1 MTRNEKGPQDH
12 HNPIGA
18 HTTFGSVAK
27 TSTAPRLRNLSAG
40 SACCADGAEFS
51 ACRYFDLLLEL
62 AALVQEDRI
71 SGDDMTAQRVL
82 DEVELTA
89 LQALDRHPARA
100 GGAS

>member
-1 MTRNEKGPQDH
+1 MTRKRKAPRDH
-12 HNPIGA
+12 HNLEGA
-18 HTTFGSVAK
+18 NTHGSEAKISTASGLRNTLAGSCVCSAK
-27 TSTAPRLRNLSAG
+27 TEL
-40 SACCADGAEFS
+40 D

-71 SGDDMTAQRVL
+71 SGDDMPAQRVL
-82 DEVELTA
+82 DEAELTA

>member
-27 TSTAPRLRNLSAG
+27 TSTAPRLRNP
-40 SACCADGAEFS
+40 SACS

-71 SGDDMTAQRVL
+71 SGDDMPAQRVL